1 MNDYR
6 DNNEIYRLEA
16 QLDQLTRTVDQLKD
30 IQLAAQRLVDAINLR
45 RRLARPN
52 DVDDLFQKRYE
63 QLCLALRAYYQPN
76 GDNQ

>member
-30 IQLAAQRLVDAINLR
+30 IQLAAQRLVDATNLQR
-45 RRLARPN
+45 DSRFTN
-52 DVDDLFQKRYE
+52 SDDLFQKRYE
-63 QLCLALRAYYQPN
+63 QLRLALRAYYQPN
-76 GDNQ
+76 GEER

>member
-30 IQLAAQRLVDAINLR
+30 IQLAAQRLVDATNLQR
-45 RRLARPN
+45 DNRLTN
-52 DVDDLFQKRYE
+52 SDDLVQKRYE
-63 QLCLALRAYYQPN
+63 QLRLALRAYYQPN
-76 GDNQ
+76 GEER

>member
-1 MNDYR
+1 MTDYR

-30 IQLAAQRLVDAINLR
+30 IQLAAQRLVDVTNIQ
-45 RRLARPN
+45 RRLARSH
-52 DVDDLFQKRYE
+52 DFDDLFQKRYE

>member
-30 IQLAAQRLVDAINLR
+30 IQLAAQRLVDLINLQR
-45 RRLARPN
+45 DNRHIDAG
-52 DVDDLFQKRYE
+52 DIFQKRYE
-63 QLCLALRAYYQPN
+63 QLRLALRAYYQPN